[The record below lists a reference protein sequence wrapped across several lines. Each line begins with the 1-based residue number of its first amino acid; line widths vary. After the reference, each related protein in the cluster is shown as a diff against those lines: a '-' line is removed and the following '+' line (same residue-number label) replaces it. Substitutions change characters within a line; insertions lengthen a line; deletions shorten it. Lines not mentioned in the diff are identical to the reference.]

1 MHMTEQLNRERL
13 TNQYLYQLQWI
24 EGEHTQGS
32 LNQDSIV
39 DSMVELSHVDPNL
52 LPYATWHC
60 TLMHGMSDDVRDVVV
75 RASNCGLLRIF
86 DDLRK
91 HPDASDRLCIQ
102 WTAIG
107 WTLFGRT
114 HNRAVDEKTE
124 YYDPYC

>member
-1 MHMTEQLNRERL
+1 MHMTAQLNRERL

-24 EGEHTQGS
+24 EGEHTQAR

-39 DSMVELSHVDPNL
+39 DSMVELSYVDPNL
-52 LPYATWHC
+52 LPHTTWHC

-75 RASNCGLLRIF
+75 RASNCGLVRIF
-86 DDLRK
+86 TY
-91 HPDASDRLCIQ
+91 PFSEELCVQ
-102 WTAIG
+102 WTTIG
-107 WTLFGRT
+107 WLLFGRS